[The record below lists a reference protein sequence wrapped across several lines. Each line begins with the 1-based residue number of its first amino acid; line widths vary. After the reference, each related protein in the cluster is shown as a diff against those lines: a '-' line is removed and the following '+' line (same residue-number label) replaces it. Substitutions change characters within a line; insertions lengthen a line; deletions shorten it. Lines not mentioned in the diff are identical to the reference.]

1 MSKVT
6 NMYFWGGGGPQFKFH
21 RCAHRSLYIFQS
33 ASLSLGTQTEVKKI
47 TANVSNIKLAK
58 EFAWN
63 GSSAL
68 EGLSVMFSIKSG
80 PYCTTDGTS
89 NPWKISPSCASQT
102 ISSLYCTGNS
112 MKPYLEGLERSRL
125 LFL

>member
-58 EFAWN
+58 EFSWN

-68 EGLSVMFSIKSG
+68 EGLSVMFSI
-80 PYCTTDGTS
+80 
-89 NPWKISPSCASQT
+89 
-102 ISSLYCTGNS
+102 
-112 MKPYLEGLERSRL
+112 
-125 LFL
+125 